1 MKRLTKL
8 FLAVIGVTFCMS
20 ASGVPLIAYA
30 ESATETLENSTIY
43 DETENES
50 NEAETSEIEGEND
63 AETENKEV
71 AETGTSL
78 WFDEVVK
85 PLLVQYGGGV
95 LAFATAIWLCL
106 KDLNKTKTALASALS
121 ALLTSNSNNETM
133 KAEVETFKAEVRK
146 EIAEIRQEFQNG
158 LKALQEGVGAKI
170 EDINETTHKLLE
182 VEKLAYGDNAHLV
195 SNGTAKRIAEV
206 VDHGKN
212 TYKQ

>member
-133 KAEVETFKAEVRK
+133 KAEVDK